1 MQQDPVR
8 GAWVEIERVVLRP
21 EERAPRIPPATRAV
35 PYVLRV
41 SGFLDQEHATLGD
54 EVGVVTLVGRRF
66 RGRLIAVNP
75 SYRHGFG
82 DTVGELLQIGR
93 EGDLS

>member
-1 MQQDPVR
+1 MQQDAVQ
-8 GAWVEIERVVLRP
+8 GAWVEVERVVLRP
-21 EERAPRIPPATRAV
+21 EERAPQIPPETRAV

-41 SGFLDQEHATLGD
+41 SGFLDQEGAKLGD
-54 EVGVVTLVGRRF
+54 EVGVLTLAGRRL

-82 DTVGELLQIGR
+82 DTVEELLRIGT
-93 EGDLS
+93 EGEPS

>member
-1 MQQDPVR
+1 MQQYPAR

-21 EERAPRIPPATRAV
+21 EERAPHIPPETRAV

-41 SGFLDQEHATLGD
+41 SGFLDQEGVRLGD
-54 EVGVVTLVGRRF
+54 EVGVITLAGRRL

-75 SYRHGFG
+75 SYRRGVG
-82 DTVGELLQIGR
+82 DTVEELLQIGK
-93 EGDLS
+93 EGEPS

>member
-1 MQQDPVR
+1 MQPNAAR

-21 EERAPRIPPATRAV
+21 EERAPHIPPETRAV

-41 SGFLDQEHATLGD
+41 SGFLDQEDAALGD
-54 EVGVVTLVGRRF
+54 DVGVITFTGRRL

-82 DTVGELLQIGR
+82 DTVEALLRIGKEGEP
-93 EGDLS
+93 S